1 MTVAFATE
9 MWHVLLVSLETALN
23 VGAAAVGLILF
34 VLAVQGRPV
43 EHRTRSERIVIAVI
57 AVVLTVVLM
66 VVIQSRRGPAPTI
79 LRPQPSSLSE
89 TRDPKPQISDMVQTD
104 ASSNSQSATGLS
116 GKTSS
121 AANPVN
127 ASQLQSTVDHAI
139 ASNDKLSYV
148 SLPQQRIASSKDGNV
163 ILYIGETPERILLRV
178 VGKKGWW
185 PSVTVDLNEN
195 GRDDYR
201 LDFSYHFS
209 GVKPDITSSVSTNIG
224 RWTSTG
230 AFKSKGDA
238 HARKIADWTYEY
250 VWYVP
255 KTEISLSGSSASL
268 SVGAMSLQEISV
280 EDIRTSYQFRWPVKS
295 TSINEHRAAYPALTP
310 G

>member
-1 MTVAFATE
+1 L
-9 MWHVLLVSLETALN
+9 WHVVVVSIETALN
-23 VGAAAVGLILF
+23 VGAAAVGLIVF

-66 VVIQSRRGPAPTI
+66 VVIQSRRVPEPTVI
-79 LRPQPSSLSE
+79 NPQPSSLSE
-89 TRDPKPQISDMVQTD
+89 TRDPKPLISNMPQTD
-104 ASSNSQSATGLS
+104 ASTNSQSATRLS
-116 GKTSS
+116 GETSS
-121 AANPVN
+121 AAIPVN
-127 ASQLQSTVDHAI
+127 ASERQPTVDHAI
-139 ASNDKLSYV
+139 ASNDHLSYV
-148 SLPQQRIASSKDGNV
+148 NLPQQRIASSKDGNV
-163 ILYIGETPERILLRV
+163 SLYVGETPERILLRV

-185 PSVTVDLNEN
+185 PSVSIDLNEN
-195 GRDDYR
+195 GTGDYR

-209 GVKPDITSSVSTNIG
+209 GVKPDITSSVSANIG

-230 AFKSKGDA
+230 AFESKGDA

-268 SVGAMSLQEISV
+268 SVGAMSLEGRWI
-280 EDIRTSYQFRWPVKS
+280 EDIRT
-295 TSINEHRAAYPALTP
+295 ALPTRL
-310 G
+310 